1 MPFQARNWAMSNN
14 NNGIS
19 NEKKIQYYSALVQAW
34 LDTKIERDKSL
45 LALSTA
51 GIGLL
56 ITLLTTVG
64 ASSNYSII
72 LYCIAIFC
80 FLVCII
86 AVLIIFKRNAEH
98 LKQVI
103 KNKEST
109 DPVLKKLD
117 KISFISFILGILLSC
132 ILGISTGINSLP
144 KSREAKM
151 SKEKSANTMVNK
163 GKKYEKKSFD
173 GISDLK
179 PGTQPP
185 QNSQEGNQS
194 TSSGSQQQS
203 DGGSENKK

>member
-1 MPFQARNWAMSNN
+1 MSNN
-14 NNGIS
+14 DNGIS

-34 LDTKIERDKSL
+34 LDTKLERDKSI
-45 LALSTA
+45 LALSTGA
-51 GIGLL
+51 IGLL

-64 ASSNYSII
+64 VSSNVSII
-72 LYCIAIFC
+72 LYFLAILC

-98 LKQVI
+98 LKQVA
-103 KNKEST
+103 KNEAES
-109 DPVLKKLD
+109 DPILKKLD
-117 KISFISFILGILLSC
+117 KISFCSFIFGIILSC
-132 ILGISTGINSLP
+132 IIGVSSGFDTLH

-151 SKEKSANTMVNK
+151 SKEKSTKTLVRD
-163 GKKYEKKSFD
+163 GKDYEKKSFD

-185 QNSQEGNQS
+185 PNSQEGNQS

-203 DGGSENKK
+203 GDGSENKK